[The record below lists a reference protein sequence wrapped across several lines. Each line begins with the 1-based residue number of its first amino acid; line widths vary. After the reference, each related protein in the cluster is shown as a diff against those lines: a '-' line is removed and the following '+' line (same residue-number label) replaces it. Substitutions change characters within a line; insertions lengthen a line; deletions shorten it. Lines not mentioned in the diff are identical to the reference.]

1 MRTAAHCVAA
11 AALMVAAAGG
21 GARPGHAAEPQIFAH
36 DAWVCA
42 TPEAYDQAIGEASR
56 TRDREALADRL
67 RGENLCTLIEDDDIE
82 DIMPPFVEV
91 LEHRDGKVRV
101 TFIVENYRR
110 VATLHARINWVKF
123 TGWTDASNLE
133 AY

>member
-42 TPEAYDQAIGEASR
+42 TPEAYDQAVGEASR

-82 DIMPPFVEV
+82 DIMAPFVEV
-91 LEHRDGKVRV
+91 LGCQGDKVRV
-101 TFIVENYRR
+101 TFIIENYRR
-110 VATLHARINWVKF
+110 IAILHARITWVKF
-123 TGWTDASNLE
+123 TGWTQADNLE
-133 AY
+133 D